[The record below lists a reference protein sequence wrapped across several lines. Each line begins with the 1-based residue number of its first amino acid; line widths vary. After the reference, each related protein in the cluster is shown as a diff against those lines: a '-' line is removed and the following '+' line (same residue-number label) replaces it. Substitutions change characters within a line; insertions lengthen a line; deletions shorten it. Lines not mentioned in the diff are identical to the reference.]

1 MPPLPRIS
9 VPALARLA
17 EDLRFAPRDALV
29 RDLDRIERLAAEVDE
44 HGEFPEEWIS
54 FRITGF
60 RADAGV
66 DTPKD
71 ARGHHS
77 SGAPVAGRDLLRD
90 LSALAERLSAAAR
103 LTAPEGSLTLAELAS
118 RWSVSTKTIE
128 RLRRRGLIA
137 RRVLDSAGRSRLAF
151 ASHVIDHF
159 ATAHPEEIRR
169 AAAYSR
175 TPAITRARVIRCA
188 RLYRAVGL
196 SLNQAALRIA
206 LRYGRSHEAIRQQL
220 IRHDQL
226 AAERAQPAIF
236 AWRGSLRSTRTHDA
250 LEHIARGVEPRA
262 IARRLGRSPH
272 AVRRATNI
280 LRADR
285 LRSLALGSPPHSTP
299 ARAALEPAP
308 ALTAPPLD
316 SPHAR
321 DGLGE
326 PGTTDLLAFIRAARL
341 REVPLG
347 VVERARAVALCSL
360 LGRAALW
367 IAALDHAWPSPGALD
382 TIETALRWAARL
394 KAELLRAHLALI
406 IQTIEARA
414 ALKLDEQRAPR
425 ALQLVELGLNA
436 AARAIDAFD
445 PAKGGRVAAPITL
458 LVTRDVS
465 RWIKAAPAP
474 EPEPAG
480 RALPRLTSGIE
491 FPDWTRRVA
500 PWQEWLEP
508 DPLVRPR
515 VDAVP
520 ADARLAMALRHGWPD
535 WTSRTSPAPAR
546 PHTCAEIAALLSITP
561 TAVARLERLAI
572 REALAA
578 PAPGTAT

>member
-17 EDLRFAPRDALV
+17 EELRFAPRDALI
-29 RDLDRIERLAAEVDE
+29 RDLDRIERLAAEIDE

-60 RADAGV
+60 RADAPAGA
-66 DTPKD
+66 DTSKGG
-71 ARGHHS
+71 RGNHS

-118 RWSVSTKTIE
+118 RWRVSTKTIE

-137 RRVLDSAGRSRLAF
+137 RRVVDDAGRSRLAF
-151 ASHVIDHF
+151 ASHVIDGF
-159 ATAHPEEIRR
+159 TAAHAEMIRR
-169 AAAYSR
+169 AADYSR

-196 SLNQAALRIA
+196 SLNQAAQRIA

-226 AAERAQPAIF
+226 AVERKQPPIF
-236 AWRGSLRSTRTHDA
+236 AWRGSLRSTRTHGA
-250 LEHIARGVEPRA
+250 LEEIARGVEPRA

-285 LRSLALGSPPHSTP
+285 LRSLALASVPPGAHVP
-299 ARAALEPAP
+299 PPL

-316 SPHAR
+316 SLHAR
-321 DGLGE
+321 DGLSE
-326 PGTTDLLAFIRAARL
+326 PGTADLLAFIRAARL

-347 VVERARAVALCSL
+347 VVERARALALRAL
-360 LGRAALW
+360 LGRAGTW
-367 IAALDHAWPSPGALD
+367 IGALDHAWPSPGAVD

-394 KAELLRAHLALI
+394 KAELLRSHLALI

-436 AARAIDAFD
+436 GARAIDAFD

-465 RWIKAAPAP
+465 RWIKAAPVQ

-508 DPLVRPR
+508 DACIRRRPE
-515 VDAVP
+515 AVSP
-520 ADARLAMALRHGWPD
+520 HARAVMGLRHGWPE
-535 WTSRTSPAPAR
+535 WTSRTSPAPVR
-546 PHTCAEIAALLSITP
+546 PHTCAEIAALLTITP
-561 TAVARLERLAI
+561 TAVARLERRAI

-578 PAPGTAT
+578 PAPGAAT